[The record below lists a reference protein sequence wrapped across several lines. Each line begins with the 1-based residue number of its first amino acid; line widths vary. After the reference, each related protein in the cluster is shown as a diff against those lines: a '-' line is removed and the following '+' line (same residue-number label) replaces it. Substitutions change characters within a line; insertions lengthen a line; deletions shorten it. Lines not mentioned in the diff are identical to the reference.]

1 MRSGERTRKEKKG
14 RGGRA
19 SESEEET
26 RTKRPESGVK
36 RPREPVAKMAG
47 LSMEEKLEKG
57 KQNPASGLERSAEW
71 GHGYRTVLVQTY
83 MGPDIRKISLSLNLH

>member
-47 LSMEEKLEKG
+47 LSMEEKLENG
-57 KQNPASGLERSAEW
+57 KQTQPLGWREVLSGATGTELYLSRLTWDLTLE
-71 GHGYRTVLVQTY
+71 
-83 MGPDIRKISLSLNLH
+83 K

>member
-1 MRSGERTRKEKKG
+1 MGSGERTRKEKKG

-57 KQNPASGLERSAEW
+57 KQTQPLGWREVLSGAPSGVTGTQLYLSRLTWDLTLE
-71 GHGYRTVLVQTY
+71 
-83 MGPDIRKISLSLNLH
+83 K